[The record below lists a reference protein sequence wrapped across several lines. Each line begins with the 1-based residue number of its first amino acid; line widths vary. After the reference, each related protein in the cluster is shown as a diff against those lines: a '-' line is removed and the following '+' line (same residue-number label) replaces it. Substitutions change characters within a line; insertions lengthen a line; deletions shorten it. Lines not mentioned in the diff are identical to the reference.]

1 MGGRPPVLALPVP
14 NGSHG
19 ATLIGNPL
27 RTSRSWGWSPRR
39 SWGLSP
45 LHAAPSAE
53 GSTNVA
59 SFYRHFFS
67 FLSCLRRAKRWR
79 GLLLSCPGRT
89 PRSHTHAVRCGFPAG
104 GAHRPPHPN
113 PLKIRDN
120 PVFQHM
126 HETAGTRARQAGLLI
141 SSQALSGPHR
151 SSQILAD
158 PPRSSLILS
167 DPRR

>member
-120 PVFQHM
+120 PVFQAHARNRRDARPTGSDRPPRDHRHARPTGGDSM
-126 HETAGTRARQAGLLI
+126 VLTRRARI
-141 SSQALSGPHR
+141 V
-151 SSQILAD
+151 QIWQ
-158 PPRSSLILS
+158 
-167 DPRR
+167 

>member
-113 PLKIRDN
+113 PLKIRES

-126 HETAGTRARQAGLLI
+126 HETAG
-141 SSQALSGPHR
+141 SSRVLSDPHG
-151 SSQILAD
+151 SSQILSD
-158 PPRSSLILS
+158 PFGSSQILS
-167 DPRR
+167 DPRRSSPILLGPL